1 MASDSLH
8 GMITCGTGGLYT
20 VLLDGGKTLKC
31 KARGV
36 FRIKNITPLAGDTVS
51 VRRGERDEKG
61 YFIEKIDERK
71 TVFARPP
78 MANVDTVFVT
88 VAADEPA
95 PNLFYT
101 DKLLCS
107 VSDAGATPVVIIT
120 KTDVSPE
127 KAKELKK
134 IYSAGYTVFLTSSS
148 SPETAAPILE
158 YIKTNTHIC
167 AFAGASGVGKSTLIN
182 TLFPSLTMKTGEISE
197 KSQRGKHTTRTVTL
211 FDNALGGFIADT
223 PGFTMLDLDDFDIKR
238 SDRLFFMF
246 PEFEK
251 YFGKCKYRGC
261 THIKEEGC
269 EIISAVER
277 KEIAPSRHE
286 SYATLFLKEKQKH

>member
-1 MASDSLH
+1 
-8 GMITCGTGGLYT
+8 MILCGTGGLYT
-20 VLLDGGKTLKC
+20 VLLDDKKTLKC

-36 FRIKNITPLAGDTVS
+36 FRIKNISPLAGDTVF

-61 YFIEKIDERK
+61 YFIEKIEERK
-71 TVFARPP
+71 TVFSRPP
-78 MANVDTVFVT
+78 MANVDTVFIT

-107 VSDAGATPVVIIT
+107 VTDAGAAPVVIIT
-120 KTDVSPE
+120 KTDVSTE
-127 KAKELKK
+127 KADELKK
-134 IYSAGYTVFLTSSS
+134 IYSTAFTVFTSSGDAQS
-148 SPETAAPILE
+148 AAPILE
-158 YIKTNTHIC
+158 YIKANTHIC

-182 TLFPSLTMKTGEISE
+182 ALFPELTLKTGQISE
-197 KSQRGKHTTRTVTL
+197 KSLRGKHTTRTVSMYETGC
-211 FDNALGGFIADT
+211 GGFIADT
-223 PGFTMLDLDDFDIKR
+223 PGFTMLDLDDFDIKH

-261 THIKEEGC
+261 THVKEEGC
-269 EIISAVER
+269 AIIAAVGR
-277 KEIAPSRHE
+277 GEIAPSRHE
-286 SYATLFLKEKQKH
+286 SYVSIFETARKTIK

>member
-1 MASDSLH
+1 
-8 GMITCGTGGLYT
+8 MILCGTGGLYT
-20 VLLDGGKTLKC
+20 VLLDSGKTLKC

-36 FRIKNITPLAGDTVS
+36 FRIKNVSPLAGDTVF

-61 YFIEKIDERK
+61 YFIEKIEERK
-71 TVFARPP
+71 NVFSRPP

-107 VSDAGATPVVIIT
+107 VIDAEATPVVIIT

-127 KAKELKK
+127 KAEELKK
-134 IYSAGYTVFLTSSS
+134 IYSAAFKVFTSSADGQS
-148 SPETAAPILE
+148 VAPILE
-158 YIKTNTHIC
+158 YIKEHSHIC

-182 TLFPSLTMKTGEISE
+182 MLFPALKLKTGEISE
-197 KSQRGKHTTRTVTL
+197 KSLRGKHTTRTVSL
-211 FDNALGGFIADT
+211 FETGFGGFIADT
-223 PGFTMLDLDDFDIKR
+223 PGFTMLDLDDFDIKH

-261 THIKEEGC
+261 THVKEEGC
-269 EIISAVER
+269 EIIAAVDR
-277 KEIAPSRHE
+277 GEIAPSRHE
-286 SYATLFLKEKQKH
+286 SYISLFESARKNIK